1 MSFERLHHKS
11 ALSMNV
17 NYRLVRRKMAKRIG
31 SCNHYF
37 TQHAQNKQMPTQAR
51 DNKPHA
57 PTPKESFFPAA
68 HYVALTDADDTQRAK
83 NRDARAKLSVH
94 THLISFLPFLLQIDL
109 RIFTYP
115 FLFCRW
121 L

>member
-1 MSFERLHHKS
+1 
-11 ALSMNV
+11 MNV

-37 TQHAQNKQMPTQAR
+37 MQHAQNKQMPAQAR

-83 NRDARAKLSVH
+83 NRDARH
-94 THLISFLPFLLQIDL
+94 TLN
-109 RIFTYP
+109 IFP
-115 FLFCRW
+115 AFPIAN
-121 L
+121 

>member
-17 NYRLVRRKMAKRIG
+17 NYRLVRRMIAKSVG
-31 SCNHYF
+31 SCNHSF
-37 TQHAQNKQMPTQAR
+37 TQHAQNTQISAQAR